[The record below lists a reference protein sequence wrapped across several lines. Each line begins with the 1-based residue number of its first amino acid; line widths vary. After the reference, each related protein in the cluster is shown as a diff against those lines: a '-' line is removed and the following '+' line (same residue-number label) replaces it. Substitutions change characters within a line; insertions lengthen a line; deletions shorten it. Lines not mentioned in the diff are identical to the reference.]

1 MKRWQPSELFTNREL
16 SWLKFNERVLRES
29 QDPQHPLLER
39 VRFLSITSSN
49 LDEFFMV
56 RVGGLFEQFF
66 QNISTRDIAGMSVA
80 EQLAEISKSAHRL
93 VNRQYRFWGNIT
105 PQLEEAKIEIKDEAS
120 LSPKQREWLENYFE
134 KTVLPALTPLGVD
147 KHHPFPFLLNK
158 SINLAVLLS
167 RKGDKKKKV
176 SFHTAIIQLPALLPR
191 LILLPSPKGHYQF
204 FFLEDLIKLYSYHLF
219 RGYTVQDMTTFRIT
233 RNADFS
239 VDDEEAEDL
248 LLEMK
253 KFLYQRSHGHTVR
266 LEVEHL
272 ASKKLLKFLT
282 DTLDIKDWQVFHID
296 GPIDLTFLGTLADQ
310 MDRPGL
316 SYAPIQPYQRIPLKE
331 TSLFDQISQ
340 KDLMLHH
347 PYDSFDPVIA
357 FVQEAA
363 KDPQVLAIKQTIY
376 RSGKNPRLIEAL
388 IEAAHNGK
396 QVTILME
403 VKARF
408 DEENNLLRAKQL
420 EEAGC
425 HVIYGIPT
433 LKTHGKIILVV
444 RQEKGGIKRYLHF
457 STGNYNPDT
466 AKVYTD
472 IGFFTCDPQ
481 FGEDATA
488 LFNLLSCY
496 SIPETWQ
503 KLCIAPS
510 GLRKKFNQLI
520 QREIKAAKRG
530 ESAAI
535 VAKMNSLV
543 DPEIIKK
550 LYEASQAGVE
560 IELIIRGICA
570 LKAEVPGLSENIR
583 VRSLV
588 GRFLEHSRIFCFYNS
603 GNPEYY
609 LSSADWMT
617 RNLDNRVEILFPIL
631 AEDLKERLRDILAT
645 TLEDTS
651 RAYILKKN
659 NNYRKREV
667 LPQYQFD
674 SQIAFLK
681 QDSLPTDL
689 FGFLQKM

>member
-1 MKRWQPSELFTNREL
+1 MKRRQPSELFTNREL

-66 QNISTRDIAGMSVA
+66 QNITTRDIAGMSVA
-80 EQLAEISKSAHRL
+80 EQLAAISKSVHRL
-93 VNRQYRFWGNIT
+93 VTRQYHFWENII
-105 PQLEEAKIEIKDEAS
+105 PQLEEANIEIKDEAS
-120 LSPKQREWLENYFE
+120 LSPHQREWLENYFE
-134 KTVLPALTPLGVD
+134 KTVLPSLTPLGVD

-167 RKGDKKKKV
+167 RKSDKKKKA

-191 LILLPSPKGHYQF
+191 LILLPSPKGQYQF

-282 DTLDIKDWQVFHID
+282 DTLDIKDWQVFLIG
-296 GPIDLTFLGTLADQ
+296 GPIDLTFLATLSDQ

-316 SYAPIQPYQRIPLKE
+316 SYSPIDPYPRIPLQE
-331 TSLFDQISQ
+331 SSLFDQISQ
-340 KDLMLHH
+340 KDLLLHH

-376 RSGKNPRLIEAL
+376 RSGKNPRLIDAL

-396 QVTILME
+396 QVTVLME

-420 EEAGC
+420 EKAGC

-444 RQEKGGIKRYLHF
+444 RQEKEGIKRYLHF

-466 AKVYTD
+466 AKIYTD

-488 LFNLLSCY
+488 FFNLLSCY
-496 SIPETWQ
+496 SIPETWH
-503 KLCIAPS
+503 KLCIAPN

-520 QREIKAAKRG
+520 QREIKTAKRG
-530 ESAAI
+530 EPAAI

-543 DPEIIKK
+543 DPAIIKK

-570 LKAEVPGLSENIR
+570 LKAEVPGLSDNIR

-603 GNPEYY
+603 GEPEYY

-631 AEDLKERLRDILAT
+631 SDDLKERLRDILAT

-659 NNYRKREV
+659 NNYRKRKV

-674 SQIAFLK
+674 SQIAFL
-681 QDSLPTDL
+681 QRAPLPIDL